1 MKMNYIRDIEKF
13 RTKNEQEESDKK
25 LILSFIEQHPDVLT
39 RDNGIAHITSSGFIM
54 NPELT
59 KVLLIHHNIRGVW
72 AWTGGHADGDD
83 DLLAVA
89 LREAREETGIE
100 HIRPLSS
107 DIASLDILINYPHV
121 RRGVFVSA
129 HLHLSVSYILIAEES
144 DKLTVKPDENS
155 AIEWFPLDFF
165 TEENFHPT
173 DVYLYNKL
181 IDKAKKMKREQGE

>member
-1 MKMNYIRDIEKF
+1 MNYIEKIERF
-13 RTKNEQEESDKK
+13 QPKNEQETSDKK
-25 LILSFIEQHPDVLT
+25 LILSFIRQNPDVLT

-54 NPELT
+54 NEALT

-89 LREAREETGIE
+89 LREAKEETGIK
-100 HIRPLSS
+100 HIHPLSS
-107 DIASLDILINYPHV
+107 DIASLDILINYPHR

-144 DKLTVKPDENS
+144 DQLTVKPDENS
-155 AIEWFPLDFF
+155 AIEWFPTDYF

-181 IDKAKKMKREQGE
+181 IDKAREMKENI